1 MKKIFF
7 VIFVLALVTALTIA
21 RPMQFEDLINCKRLS
36 EPQYSPQDDLIAFTL
51 REASLED
58 NNYASSVRIID
69 ENGRELHNIAADTC
83 SFWHPRWSSDG
94 KKIAIISD
102 RTGASQIWY
111 YNLETKKLKQFT
123 DHYTGVNGFVWS
135 NKGDRIAFD
144 TRVYPDTETQQAI
157 EARDKEK
164 EESEVNV
171 RVYEE
176 LMFRHWD
183 EWGDHKRSHIF
194 VINTKNGE
202 MLDVTPGDHDA
213 PPISLGYGYTFSPD
227 DEQLYFTSN
236 HDKVIATSTNNDIWS
251 VNVEGGNLTLETDK
265 CEERDFEGSDYAP
278 QFSPDGKYLAF
289 ISMKRAGYESDKH
302 DLFLKNIENGQ
313 FTMLT
318 EDFDYSI
325 SSFRWLPNNQE
336 ILCRVDQEG
345 QYKIFKLDIA
355 EQEFIPL
362 VENGYNSSISISPSG
377 QEFVYLK
384 NTFTG
389 PSELFKMDIAK
400 NKIDKITNY
409 NKDIFANV
417 EMNAA
422 EEFWFEGADGDEVHG
437 FLIKP
442 PNFNPDKKYPMIYM
456 VHGGPQG
463 AWHNGWHYR
472 WNPELWAA
480 QGYVLVLTNP
490 RGSTGYGQEFKFQ
503 ISKDWGGKVFTD
515 LVKGQQYVIENYD
528 FIEKGKIAAAGASF
542 GGYMMNWFEGHMDEF
557 KYPFKTLVNHDG
569 AFNLYSKYLTTEEL
583 WFPEW
588 EFDGPFW
595 ENNKYYKKFS
605 PHNYVEK
612 FETPMLI
619 IHGEKDFRLDF
630 GEGLMPFTALRRKGI
645 PAKLVLFPEEGH
657 WVQKPKNSEFWH
669 QTIFDWLA
677 KYIDQ

>member
-7 VIFVLALVTALTIA
+7 VIFVLVLVTALSIA

-36 EPQYSPQDDLIAFTL
+36 EPQYSPQGDLIAFTL
-51 REASLED
+51 RKASLED
-58 NNYASSVRIID
+58 NKYSSSVRIID

-83 SFWHPRWSSDG
+83 SFWHPRWSPDG

-102 RTGASQIWY
+102 RTGTSQIWY
-111 YNLETKKLKQFT
+111 YELDTKKLKQFT

-135 NKGDRIAFD
+135 NKGGRIAFD

-164 EESEVNV
+164 EKSEVNV

-183 EWGDHKRSHIF
+183 EWWDHKRSHIF

-202 MLDVTPGDHDA
+202 MVDVTPGDHDA

-251 VNVEGGNLTLETDK
+251 VNVEGGKVTLETDK
-265 CEERDFEGSDYAP
+265 CEERDFVGSDYAP
-278 QFSPDGKYLAF
+278 QFSPDGQYLAF
-289 ISMKRAGYESDKH
+289 ISMKRSGYESDQH
-302 DLFLKNIENGQ
+302 DLFLKNMENGQ
-313 FTMLT
+313 FTRLT

-355 EQEFIPL
+355 EREFIPL
-362 VENGYNSSISISPSG
+362 VENGYNSSISISSSG

-422 EEFWFEGADGDEVHG
+422 EEFWFEGADEDRVHG

-442 PNFNPDKKYPMIYM
+442 PNFNPDKKYPMVYM

-515 LVKGQQYVIENYD
+515 LVKGQRYVIENYD
-528 FIEKGKIAAAGASF
+528 FIDENKIAAAGASF

-595 ENNKYYKKFS
+595 ENNKYYKQFS
-605 PHNYVEK
+605 PHNYVEN

-677 KYIDQ
+677 EYIGQ